1 MGDIKVL
8 TVKEYAALP
17 WLKRMSYRLYRNPIV
32 MFVIAPIFYFT
43 VEQRLTYYL
52 PRSWKKERYSV
63 HLTNCMVAASIVLM
77 CRLLCVKP
85 FFMVHLP
92 VTIVASSVGVW
103 LFYVQHNFEQTY
115 WQRKKSWNYWDAAL
129 DGSSY
134 YHLPKVLQWF
144 TASIGLHH
152 IHHLDSRIP
161 NYRLQECF
169 DENPEMHRA
178 NRMTLLNSL
187 KCIPLRLWDEDQQQM
202 VGFSAARDRSSG
214 APRAKDRASSD
225 TPGDAPAHLKQI
237 SATADSHAAS

>member
-1 MGDIKVL
+1 
-8 TVKEYAALP
+8 
-17 WLKRMSYRLYRNPIV
+17 MSYRLYRNPIEI
-32 MFVIAPIFYFT
+32 FIIAPLFYFA

-77 CRLLCVKP
+77 CWVLGVGP

-92 VTIVASSVGVW
+92 VANVASSVGVW

-115 WQRKKSWNYWDAAL
+115 WERKKSWNYWDAAL
-129 DGSSY
+129 EGSSY

-152 IHHLDSRIP
+152 IHHLDCRIP

-169 DENPEMHRA
+169 DENPEMLWA
-178 NRMTLLNSL
+178 NRVTLRNSL
-187 KCIPLRLWDEDQQQM
+187 KCIPLRLWDEDRQQM
-202 VGFSAARDRSSG
+202 VGFSAARTQSLG
-214 APRAKDRASSD
+214 TPRATDRGPSGMPRD
-225 TPGDAPAHLKQI
+225 PAANLEQ
-237 SATADSHAAS
+237 AM